1 MVILLNI
8 EYVRILKKLDRKGKH
23 NSQITSLTLP
33 NLSTM
38 TSKATVTL
46 KITTVY
52 EFFKILLLIL
62 TVLLFIDH
70 KFDLSAGAS
79 PCVRYSPHPQSVFG
93 RSQAP
98 DGVIPLILTNVQRL
112 SGICYEKWTTLTS
125 RDCFLELHMR
135 SSRDDWTN
143 HF

>member
-38 TSKATVTL
+38 TMKATVTL

-79 PCVRYSPHPQSVFG
+79 PCVRYSPHPQSVLG
-93 RSQAP
+93 RS
-98 DGVIPLILTNVQRL
+98 
-112 SGICYEKWTTLTS
+112 
-125 RDCFLELHMR
+125 
-135 SSRDDWTN
+135 
-143 HF
+143 

>member
-38 TSKATVTL
+38 TMKAPVTL

-52 EFFKILLLIL
+52 EFFNN
-62 TVLLFIDH
+62 TAFNT
-70 KFDLSAGAS
+70 
-79 PCVRYSPHPQSVFG
+79 YSFAFY
-93 RSQAP
+93 RS
-98 DGVIPLILTNVQRL
+98 
-112 SGICYEKWTTLTS
+112 
-125 RDCFLELHMR
+125 
-135 SSRDDWTN
+135 
-143 HF
+143 

>member
-46 KITTVY
+46 KITTAY

-79 PCVRYSPHPQSVFG
+79 PCV
-93 RSQAP
+93 
-98 DGVIPLILTNVQRL
+98 
-112 SGICYEKWTTLTS
+112 
-125 RDCFLELHMR
+125 
-135 SSRDDWTN
+135 
-143 HF
+143 